1 MNGTRRL
8 LTRLPATPSSA
19 GSSVTAASI
28 VIATMTAEAQPII
41 VIIGIPDTCSPAM
54 ASTTV
59 LPANSTDRPAVAF
72 ALPIASGTGV
82 PDSRF

>member
-1 MNGTRRL
+1 
-8 LTRLPATPSSA
+8 
-19 GSSVTAASI
+19 
-28 VIATMTAEAQPII
+28 
-41 VIIGIPDTCSPAM
+41 M

-59 LPANSTDRPAVAF
+59 LPAKSTDRPAVAF